1 MAIMADVEAMFPQVK
16 VPPEDADLL
25 RFLWRPDGDICKDL
39 VEYRMVAHLF
49 GATSS
54 PSCASYALRR
64 CTEEN
69 RDLFETTVV
78 ITVLRNF
85 YVYDCLKSVSSEEEA
100 VQLCQN
106 LKAVCQQG
114 CFNLTKW
121 ISNSRLVLA
130 SIPQVEKAK
139 EVKDLDLD
147 LLPVER
153 ALGVQWCIQSD
164 CFQFK
169 IVIQNKPLTR

>member
-1 MAIMADVEAMFPQVK
+1 
-16 VPPEDADLL
+16 
-25 RFLWRPDGDICKDL
+25 
-39 VEYRMVAHLF
+39 MV
-49 GATSS
+49 
-54 PSCASYALRR
+54 
-64 CTEEN
+64 N
-69 RDLFETTVV
+69 
-78 ITVLRNF
+78 TVLRNF
-85 YVYDCLKSVSSEEEA
+85 YIDDCLKSVSSEEEA

-114 CFNLTKW
+114 GFNLTKW

-164 CFQFK
+164 CFKFK
-169 IVIQNKPLTR
+169 IVIQDKPLTR